1 MVLFQ
6 WKYDTP
12 LLHADSRDRSWVY
25 PGNHFYRTESVYRV
39 YACHW
44 VHWWRDQLI
53 SVPPQK
59 EGVESRSK
67 HHSIVIFIKI
77 HPQNLTPRTLSISFL
92 HVYTFVCITS
102 SPIHPFEGCF
112 RSCIKNSTIS
122 KKALERGLFY
132 FPIFTHMGRP
142 SSHRSYDH
150 DHTTFCRHQPATKR
164 VSLHS
169 GADTRRFARLHQ
181 HMYRSIFLNLYSVS

>member
-1 MVLFQ
+1 MDDIEWGYSSQHHVMYLIFYIERIRTSPCNTHP
-6 WKYDTP
+6 KLDTK
-12 LLHADSRDRSWVY
+12 D
-25 PGNHFYRTESVYRV
+25 
-39 YACHW
+39 
-44 VHWWRDQLI
+44 
-53 SVPPQK
+53 
-59 EGVESRSK
+59 
-67 HHSIVIFIKI
+67 
-77 HPQNLTPRTLSISFL
+77 SISIFSPCLYICL
-92 HVYTFVCITS
+92 HHVVADIPIRGLLSVVY
-102 SPIHPFEGCF
+102 
-112 RSCIKNSTIS
+112 KNSTIS